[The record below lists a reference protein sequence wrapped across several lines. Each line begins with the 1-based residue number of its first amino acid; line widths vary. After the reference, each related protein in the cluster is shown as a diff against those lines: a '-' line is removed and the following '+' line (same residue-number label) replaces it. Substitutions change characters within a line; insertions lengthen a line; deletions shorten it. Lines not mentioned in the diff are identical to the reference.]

1 MICRLLA
8 SFSSDYRTQSG
19 ITEWFRRIV
28 TFKAGSEGVGV
39 SREAA
44 VHIKNVEEQI
54 GGKKAVEG
62 GNSWV
67 LYCYDLATDNTDN
80 KQTRSWKGK
89 ALYTF
94 YILVRVAGLLLAKPK
109 GFRND
114 RYIWRD
120 EGGGQGDVERPL
132 CKEQMAVDVASKQMS
147 PLYRLLAL
155 YSLLI
160 SILNNIIYINILK
173 AGIIWILKKF

>member
-8 SFSSDYRTQSG
+8 SFSPYYRTQSG

-44 VHIKNVEEQI
+44 VHIKKVEEQI

-94 YILVRVAGLLLAKPK
+94 YILVRVAGLLSLPNLKGSGMTVIYDGMKGEDRVTWNVLFAKSKWPSTSPANK
-109 GFRND
+109 WVH
-114 RYIWRD
+114 YI
-120 EGGGQGDVERPL
+120 
-132 CKEQMAVDVASKQMS
+132 AS
-147 PLYRLLAL
+147 
-155 YSLLI
+155 
-160 SILNNIIYINILK
+160 
-173 AGIIWILKKF
+173 